1 MQTLIKYL
9 LVFLFGGA
17 VCVPAQILICKT
29 KLTPARILTAY
40 VVSGVLLGAVGLY
53 KPLVDIF
60 RSGATVALTGFG
72 AALAD
77 GVKKAVE
84 EHGLIGALTGGV
96 TAMAA
101 GLTAAM
107 ILSVLCA
114 LIFRSKRK
122 TP

>member
-1 MQTLIKYL
+1 MELFTKYL

-17 VCVPAQILICKT
+17 ICVPAQILICKT
-29 KLTPARILTAY
+29 RLTPARILTAY
-40 VVSGVLLGAVGLY
+40 VVSGVILGAVGLY
-53 KPLVDIF
+53 NILVDIF
-60 RSGATVALTGFG
+60 HSGASVALTGFG

-77 GVKKAVE
+77 GTKKAVD
-84 EHGLIGALTGGV
+84 EHGLFGAITGGV

-107 ILSVLCA
+107 TLSVLCA

>member
-1 MQTLIKYL
+1 MQTVLKYL

-40 VVSGVLLGAVGLY
+40 VVSGVLFGAVGLY

-77 GVKKAVE
+77 GVKKAVD

>member
-1 MQTLIKYL
+1 MEFITKYL

-17 VCVPAQILICKT
+17 ICVPAQILICKT
-29 KLTPARILTAY
+29 RLTPARILTAY
-40 VVSGVLLGAVGLY
+40 VVSGVILGAVGVY
-53 KPLVDIF
+53 KILVDIF
-60 RSGATVALTGFG
+60 HSGASVALAGFG

-77 GVKKAVE
+77 GTKKAVD
-84 EHGLIGALTGGV
+84 EHGLFGALTGGV

-107 ILSVLCA
+107 TLSVLCA

>member
-1 MQTLIKYL
+1 METALKYL

-17 VCVPAQILICKT
+17 ICVPAQILICKT
-29 KLTPARILTAY
+29 RLTPARILTAY
-40 VVSGVLLGAVGLY
+40 VVSGVLLGALGLY
-53 KPLVDIF
+53 KPLTEIF
-60 RSGATVALTGFG
+60 HSGATVALTGFG

-77 GVKKAVE
+77 GTKKAVD
-84 EHGLIGALTGGV
+84 EHGLFGAVTGGV